1 MSITDELRE
10 YVNQTPVPK
19 SRVLMEARE
28 RFNAIADR
36 IDTEHERA
44 MADAYLSGTPT
55 DEKLTEL
62 GWIRLPKDADGEYI
76 HIGDVMEWVPYDDTC
91 PTVVRKVVAVGTD
104 VFFAWSV
111 EKQGYAQYEA
121 CAYHH
126 FYTLTVEDVLLE
138 ACKAYHGLMIEGISD
153 FAHDMPAP
161 SEIIAKY
168 AAKLRLAEKRETY
181 E

>member
-36 IDTEHERA
+36 IDAEHERA

-62 GWIRLPKDADGEYI
+62 GCIRLPKDADGVPWNP
-76 HIGDVMEWVPYDDTC
+76 GDRDEDGNEVTELRLTSSGWCVLTDDEWPYRPERHRHYHA
-91 PTVVRKVVAVGTD
+91 PTVENVLQEFTSAIFEWSRKSGTVAEVGTWSD
-104 VFFAWSV
+104 VA
-111 EKQGYAQYEA
+111 
-121 CAYHH
+121 
-126 FYTLTVEDVLLE
+126 
-138 ACKAYHGLMIEGISD
+138 
-153 FAHDMPAP
+153 
-161 SEIIAKY
+161 AKY
-168 AAKLRLAEKRETY
+168 AAQLQLKEY
-181 E
+181 